1 MLTNRNIYD
10 NIMIRYY
17 RRTERMNSM
26 KYEFIVRAFDDEQKV
41 VAEGRY
47 MAEDGDE
54 AIEQFEHE
62 FAEEV
67 EGLMIIAG
75 TKESWDE

>member
-1 MLTNRNIYD
+1 
-10 NIMIRYY
+10 
-17 RRTERMNSM
+17 M
-26 KYEFIVRAFDDEQKV
+26 KYEMIVRAFNEAQKV
-41 VAEGRY
+41 VAEGTY

-62 FAEEV
+62 FGEAV

-75 TKESWDE
+75 TRESWDE

>member
-1 MLTNRNIYD
+1 
-10 NIMIRYY
+10 
-17 RRTERMNSM
+17 M
-26 KYEFIVRAFDDEQKV
+26 KVEMIVRAFDEAQKV
-41 VAEGRY
+41 VAEGTY

-62 FAEEV
+62 FAEAV

-75 TKESWDE
+75 TKEAWDE